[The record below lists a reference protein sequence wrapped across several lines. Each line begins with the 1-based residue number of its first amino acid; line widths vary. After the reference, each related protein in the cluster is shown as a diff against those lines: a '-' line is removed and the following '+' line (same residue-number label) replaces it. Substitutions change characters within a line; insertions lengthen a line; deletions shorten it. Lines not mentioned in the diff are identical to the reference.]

1 MRWRQAMEQALY
13 GPDGFF
19 TRPGPGPAG
28 HFRTS
33 ANASTAFAGAV
44 ATLVA
49 RVDASLGHP
58 DRLDV
63 VDVGAGRGE
72 LLTALLAA
80 LPQPVTE
87 RVHAVA
93 VERAARPDALPSGIE
108 WATTIPTDL
117 TGVLLATEWLD
128 NVPLDVV
135 EVDPAGTVRYVLVDR
150 DGTEHRGPPVDAADA
165 EWLER
170 WWPLSAEGARA
181 EIGRP
186 RDAAWA
192 AAVSA
197 VRRGLALA
205 VDYGHRRDRRPS
217 LGTLV
222 GFRAGR
228 EAPPVPD
235 GSCDLTAHVAV
246 DAALAAG
253 GAGVAVRQRA
263 ALRALG
269 VDGRRPPLELAH
281 RDPAGYVRA
290 LAAASHAAELTDP
303 DGLGGHFWL
312 LHPVSTDLH
321 RSSTGLRMLEKWFP
335 HLPWNSM

>member
-1 MRWRQAMEQALY
+1 MEQALY

-19 TRPGPGPAG
+19 SRPGPGPVG

-33 ANASTAFAGAV
+33 ANASPAFARAI
-44 ATLVA
+44 ATLVT
-49 RVDASLGHP
+49 RVDATLGRP
-58 DRLDV
+58 DRLDL

-80 LPQPVTE
+80 LPPAVTE
-87 RVHAVA
+87 RVQAVA
-93 VERAARPDALPSGIE
+93 VERAARPDDLPVHIG
-108 WATTIPTDL
+108 WTGTIPTGL

-135 EVDPAGTVRYVLVDR
+135 EVDPAGTVRYVLVDP
-150 DGTEHRGPPVDAADA
+150 DGTERAGPPVDAADA
-165 EWLER
+165 AWLAA
-170 WWPLSAEGARA
+170 WWPVSEPGARA

-192 AAVSA
+192 AAVSS
-197 VRRGLALA
+197 VQRGLALA
-205 VDYGHRRDRRPS
+205 VDYGHRRDRRPP

-235 GSCDLTAHVAV
+235 GSGDLTAHLAV
-246 DAALAAG
+246 DAALAAA
-253 GAGVAVRQRA
+253 GAGVAVRQRV

-321 RSSTGLRMLEKWFP
+321 RSGTGLAVLENWFP